1 MNTPNQLCQVF
12 KRRFPMKIQI
22 KTTTLKKS
30 QWVQTPSAEV
40 AFWEKNEM
48 CRPKKE
54 NGAFRAQE
62 AHLCRE
68 SAVAGFGLS
77 NGSTGKNEDI

>member
-40 AFWEKNEM
+40 AFWAKKM
-48 CRPKKE
+48 KCAAPKKKM
-54 NGAFRAQE
+54 GRSALRKHTFAAKAQWP
-62 AHLCRE
+62 AL
-68 SAVAGFGLS
+68 
-77 NGSTGKNEDI
+77 D